1 MNGHF
6 YFRLVLSLVTLSG
19 WMGGVVEADPVW
31 HRPVG
36 PSQPFRA
43 GDSPTPKGGKL
54 SCVTGGG
61 EGVAGPSS
69 MLSTLG
75 QIDVNTTCLS
85 ACTWTVSCATR
96 IALHLPP
103 VPARQNSCCTA
114 GSRPPSA
121 AIVTTR
127 FSLSKSRRAPR
138 TQSSPRQL

>member
-1 MNGHF
+1 M
-6 YFRLVLSLVTLSG
+6 
-19 WMGGVVEADPVW
+19 VEAYSVG

-69 MLSTLG
+69 MLSTLC

-103 VPARQNSCCTA
+103 VPARQILVLH
-114 GSRPPSA
+114 RRQSA
-121 AIVTTR
+121 SECRYSHNAL
-127 FSLSKSRRAPR
+127 FSLQETKSASNAEQP
-138 TQSSPRQL
+138 QAALVV